1 MFQHRLLFVLLCLL
15 IPFSSFSGERPQSET
30 RTAQT
35 PAQIWPQSPAP
46 SAELQARESTD
57 YTLPHHAQWQLDNTV
72 PKAADARSNGVR
84 SKTKRERREKITN
97 GLNKW
102 MTVVTGPFIARAIQ
116 RKLKKKDYWKQIMY
130 TLGIILVGAGLMVAS
145 RQYGGTSFGGNN
157 VDWLFR
163 FMWPFGIILV
173 GVGGI
178 LLVLAVY
185 YIIREIKKEKE
196 KEREKERARKAAERR
211 KKEAQER
218 REQQQ
223 KGKEEDDRDKQLTP
237 EELKQKQREYLE
249 QKRKEE
255 FERRNRETQPPTN
268 TTPPNERQPKPD
280 EAKPLNPPPA
290 EPPPNS
296 KDEGPPIDKRRPR
309 RPEPTET
316 PPPMDEPPTD
326 HDKPRTKPD
335 GGPGI

>member
-1 MFQHRLLFVLLCLL
+1 MATLFQYRLLFVLLCLL
-15 IPFSSFSGERPQSET
+15 LPLNSFSGERPQSET
-30 RTAQT
+30 RTAQM
-35 PAQIWPQSPAP
+35 PAQIWPNAPSP
-46 SAELQARESTD
+46 SAELQARETTAYS
-57 YTLPHHAQWQLDNTV
+57 LPQHAQWQLENTV
-72 PKAADARSNGVR
+72 PKAADNQPDAAR
-84 SKTKRERREKITN
+84 SKTRRERREKITS

-102 MTVVTGPFIARAIQ
+102 MAVVTGPFIARAIQ

-130 TLGIILVGAGLMVAS
+130 TLGIILVGVGLMVAS

-163 FMWPFGIILV
+163 FMWPFGLVLV
-173 GVGGI
+173 GIGGI

-211 KKEAQER
+211 KKEAEKR
-218 REQQQ
+218 RQEQQKDKQ
-223 KGKEEDDRDKQLTP
+223 DDDRDKQLTP

-255 FERRNRETQPPTN
+255 FERRDRETQPPPN

-296 KDEGPPIDKRRPR
+296 KDEGPPVEKQEPR
-309 RPEPTET
+309 KPEPKPS
-316 PPPMDEPPTD
+316 PPPRNERRSEPD
-326 HDKPRTKPD
+326 RD
-335 GGPGI
+335 